1 MYIYMYIYGKK
12 THILYLK
19 WQIWQSI
26 YIINKYDNIYIYKY
40 DKYTNMAIYI
50 YIYILYIYV
59 YMYIYVYII
68 YTTFRQPQSVIALV
82 TITTLQNYFSF
93 VPLFINHD

>member
-1 MYIYMYIYGKK
+1 MTIFIYTNMTNI
-12 THILYLK
+12 
-19 WQIWQSI
+19 QIWQ
-26 YIINKYDNIYIYKY
+26 
-40 DKYTNMAIYI
+40 YI